1 MIPYYNERINNFTG
15 EIQRLKSRLN
25 LLSLARLLFFAGIGV
40 SVYFMVKGFTF
51 PGIAA
56 LIMFMLAFLWSIKKY
71 SSVTQEIQYKKNLRE
86 VNKNEILSLQ
96 GDYSIFNN
104 GDHFV
109 DHDHPYTHDL
119 DIFGEGSL
127 YQYLN
132 RATTSGGSKALAGW
146 LQFPPDQTNEIIT
159 IQDAVKELGD
169 KTHFRHHWMASGME
183 IDESDEDV
191 KRFENWIH
199 SPAKFYPKRFFHVT
213 RWAMPILGLGVLSLV
228 IAGMLPFSA
237 LVIVALT
244 ELSITGKYL
253 REINRL
259 HQQLSRQYQLIEK
272 WSILMKF
279 LEKAELH
286 SEYITR
292 LKKNLVLKSLA
303 SKKVKKLSR
312 LMNFFDNRL
321 NMVVS
326 IFLNGLF
333 LWDIQCV
340 LWLEKWKI
348 KNRQQTGKWF
358 DAIYRF
364 DALQCLGNFSFN
376 NPGYAFPAVE
386 DEGPVIEA
394 EKLGHPLIDKAE
406 RVSNDFKQ
414 GKNGEIYLIT
424 GANMA
429 GKSTFLR
436 TVGINLVLARAG
448 APACAEKFNCQ
459 PREIF
464 TSMRTSDSLKKNESY
479 FYAELLRMKKL
490 FQQLESPL
498 KTYFIL
504 DEMLKGTNSADKLTG
519 SGKLIREMIRLKG
532 TGIIAT
538 HDLQLANLE
547 EEYPGVIINRC
558 FEIEIDNSNIIFDY
572 KLKKGVTTKMNA
584 MLLIDQMGLTGRKS
598 I

>member
-1 MIPYYNERINNFTG
+1 
-15 EIQRLKSRLN
+15 
-25 LLSLARLLFFAGIGV
+25 
-40 SVYFMVKGFTF
+40 
-51 PGIAA
+51 
-56 LIMFMLAFLWSIKKY
+56 
-71 SSVTQEIQYKKNLRE
+71 
-86 VNKNEILSLQ
+86 
-96 GDYSIFNN
+96 
-104 GDHFV
+104 
-109 DHDHPYTHDL
+109 
-119 DIFGEGSL
+119 
-127 YQYLN
+127 
-132 RATTSGGSKALAGW
+132 
-146 LQFPPDQTNEIIT
+146 
-159 IQDAVKELGD
+159 
-169 KTHFRHHWMASGME
+169 
-183 IDESDEDV
+183 
-191 KRFENWIH
+191 
-199 SPAKFYPKRFFHVT
+199 
-213 RWAMPILGLGVLSLV
+213 
-228 IAGMLPFSA
+228 
-237 LVIVALT
+237 
-244 ELSITGKYL
+244 
-253 REINRL
+253 
-259 HQQLSRQYQLIEK
+259 
-272 WSILMKF
+272 
-279 LEKAELH
+279 
-286 SEYITR
+286 
-292 LKKNLVLKSLA
+292 
-303 SKKVKKLSR
+303 
-312 LMNFFDNRL
+312 MNFFDNRL